1 MAAGDASSVAL
12 PDRRSDVPRSPPG
25 ERARAPPISACLY
38 SGEVADL
45 PFTFTSAA
53 IASQLARVV
62 DRDGKIPRAFADL
75 GAVADRDVVLLRADG
90 DIRAS
95 QLRAVG
101 ARVTQSADDGHELRP
116 ACADVVIRCWGE
128 AGAVAV
134 PVPAS
139 LVAAERLLRPGGRL
153 LIVADYGRDDVAR
166 LRPEG
171 ETPEIYRA
179 LRARDAAFSGLGFKL
194 HVIHGWWTFDS
205 LDEAADFLAK
215 AFGERGAQVA
225 GGMRRPRLSHKVVV
239 YHRGPAPAVGRR
251 ERDPGTVATVAVPI
265 ASTAARGQSVRR

>member
-1 MAAGDASSVAL
+1 
-12 PDRRSDVPRSPPG
+12 
-25 ERARAPPISACLY
+25 
-38 SGEVADL
+38 VADL

-62 DRDGKIPRAFADL
+62 DRDGKIPRALADL
-75 GAVADRDVVLLRADG
+75 GAVADHDVVLLRADG

-95 QLRAVG
+95 QLRAAG
-101 ARVTQSADDGHELRP
+101 ARVTQSTDDGHELRP
-116 ACADVVIRCWGE
+116 ACADVVVRCWGE

-153 LIVADYGRDDVAR
+153 LVLADYGRDDVAR

-171 ETPEIYRA
+171 DTPEIYRA
-179 LRARDAAFSGLGFKL
+179 LRARDAAFSKLGFKL

-205 LDEAADFLAK
+205 LEEAAGFLTE
-215 AFGERGAQVA
+215 AFGERGTQVA
-225 GGMRRPRLSHKVVV
+225 SDMRRPRLSHKVVV
-239 YHRGPAPAVGRR
+239 YHRGSVQEIARREPNAGTAVASAAARSVGGRR
-251 ERDPGTVATVAVPI
+251 
-265 ASTAARGQSVRR
+265 